1 MVAVGVPEVDAEPVD
16 DLDASVEAPL
26 RLREHRGFTLLFAGA
41 TSSRLATEMNS
52 VAVVLFVLSV
62 THSPRLAGLTVAAAT
77 FPTIITGPVIGAW
90 LDHTRHRRAAF
101 LASPVVL
108 VVTLIGF
115 LLAAHRAPGWV
126 LVLLAFVAGLPSPI
140 RTGGFSGLIPTVVP
154 EPVLPR
160 AYGMEAASY
169 NIAGIGGPA
178 VAGTIAGVANAG
190 WAIATTALTALVAA
204 VVIARVPIQPG
215 VRGADRGLRQSLREG
230 LDLLWRVPALR
241 AVTVATTLS
250 QGFFGLVVLGFPLF
264 AHDLGHKRSVGG
276 LLFSVL
282 AIGALAGSVTW
293 TRLAGRWSEEPAA
306 YVALALFGVALAAI
320 SVTPDLTLALVAA
333 AAAGFFEGPLL
344 AATLNLRQRFAPVH
358 LRTQVFTTAASM
370 KIGTFAI
377 GSAVAG
383 AAAAGLGPRG
393 MLAVAGGGQVLSLLL
408 GVCARRLHANDA
420 PVMLST

>member
-1 MVAVGVPEVDAEPVD
+1 MVVVGVPEVDAGPVD
-16 DLDASVEAPL
+16 LVVPVEPSL
-26 RLREHRGFTLLFAGA
+26 RLREQRGFKLLFAGA
-41 TSSRLATEMNS
+41 TTSRLATEMNS
-52 VAVVLFVLSV
+52 VAVVLFVPSV

-77 FPTIITGPVIGAW
+77 FPTIVTGPVIGAW
-90 LDHTRHRRAAF
+90 LDDTRHRRTAF

-108 VVTLIGF
+108 VVTMIGF
-115 LLAAHRAPGWV
+115 LLVAHDAPGWV

-178 VAGTIAGVANAG
+178 VAGTIAGVVGAG
-190 WAIATTALTALVAA
+190 WAIGATAFTALVAA
-204 VVIARVPIQPG
+204 VVIAQVPIPPG
-215 VRGADRGLRQSLREG
+215 VRRPDRRLRQSLREG
-230 LDLLWRVPALR
+230 LGLLWHVPALR
-241 AVTVATTLS
+241 SVTVATTLS

-293 TRLAGRWSEEPAA
+293 TRLAGRWAEEPAA
-306 YVALALFGVALAAI
+306 YATMALFGLSLAAI
-320 SVTPDLTLALVAA
+320 SVTPNLTSALLAA

-344 AATLNLRQRFAPVH
+344 AATLNLRQRYAAVH

-370 KIGTFAI
+370 KIGAFAI

-383 AAAAGLGPRG
+383 AAAGGLGPRG
-393 MLAVAGGGQVLSLLL
+393 MLAIAGGGQLVSLVLGL
-408 GVCARRLHANDA
+408 GARRL
-420 PVMLST
+420 PGMLSR